1 MTTILPKR
9 AIPYVVLTGAFL
21 YNLNIGIINSYGNLN
36 IYLTSYLRHKG
47 ENVTYRDVSFIYE
60 LTIIMLGVSMLIGNV
75 VQKKLGERATIL
87 TCCFTSFISFYLSS
101 VYAHSYL
108 MLCLFMGGLYGLGY
122 GISFTIPLSCAYKH
136 FKKNRG
142 LVSGIVISAI
152 SLSPFL
158 YCPLQT
164 LLINRNN
171 VLPVE
176 RPADHSGGPKER
188 YFEDPHVLERIPHVL
203 FIQSVVFLIFATC
216 GAFFATMEVR
226 GGGEK
231 QLSSGNLDGGNKN
244 NKQLDAQ
251 YRSLSDVEKNDE
263 QMGITTEKN
272 KGDQNDVTNE
282 TDNLGSRLAKSFKKK
297 KKKKK
302 LDGAL
307 KDEDGEDGEDEEGMP
322 NGKKKKKRKKNFMH
336 FFFNKLN
343 INTAISSDS
352 TMQKYY
358 NKKCTEDT
366 FFFFLWLSVV
376 LFNSYINFVIM
387 YWKIIG
393 ITYTSMEDKF
403 ITLNGSFINSMS
415 NIAGRLV
422 WGSIYDKLQ
431 LHVTVTLLGGF
442 ICCACFLL
450 PAISHIYIL
459 YAFACALF
467 YFCIGGSFVTIPII
481 TLKKYGE
488 LHFSLNMSLL
498 YTTRIA
504 NTFLCSLVVRLFY
517 SMFTLRC
524 LSSAFGLISLVATV
538 AMFFLTQS

>member
-1 MTTILPKR
+1 MAAILPQR
-9 AIPYVVLTGAFL
+9 AIPYLVLAGAFL

-47 ENVTYRDVSFIYE
+47 QNVTYRDVSFIYE
-60 LTIIMLGVSMLIGNV
+60 LTVITLGVSMLIGNV
-75 VQKKLGERATIL
+75 VQKKLGERVTIL
-87 TCCFTSFISFYLSS
+87 VCSFTTFISFYLSS

-122 GISFTIPLSCAYKH
+122 GISFTIPLSCTYKH

-176 RPADHSGGPKER
+176 SSGGSSGGPRER
-188 YFEDPHVLERIPHVL
+188 YFEDPHVLGRIPHVL
-203 FIQSVVFLIFATC
+203 FVQSVIFLIFGTC

-226 GGGEK
+226 GDGEK
-231 QLSSGNLDGGNKN
+231 LLTSGNLDVGNK
-244 NKQLDAQ
+244 KSKHLDEQ
-251 YRSLSDVEKNDE
+251 DKSLLDIERNDD
-263 QMGITTEKN
+263 QMGITTDKN
-272 KGDQNDVTNE
+272 KGNQDDGTNE
-282 TDNLGSRLAKSFKKK
+282 GDNLGSRLAKSFKKK
-297 KKKKK
+297 KKKKM
-302 LDGAL
+302 GAGIN
-307 KDEDGEDGEDEEGMP
+307 DEDGEGIL
-322 NGKKKKKRKKNFMH
+322 NGKKKKKKKKTFTR
-336 FFFNKLN
+336 FFLN
-343 INTAISSDS
+343 MLNVNTTIFSDNNV
-352 TMQKYY
+352 QKYY
-358 NKKCTEDT
+358 NKRCTEDV

-403 ITLNGSFINSMS
+403 ITLNGSFINSMA
-415 NIAGRLV
+415 NIAGRLI

-431 LHVTVTLLGGF
+431 VHVTVTLLGTC

-459 YAFACALF
+459 YAFTCALF
-467 YFCIGGSFVTIPII
+467 YFCIGGSLVTIPII

-488 LHFSLNMSLL
+488 LHFPLNMSIL

-504 NTFLCSLVVRLFY
+504 NTFLCSVVVRLFY
-517 SMFTLRC
+517 SLFTLRC
-524 LSSAFGLISLVATV
+524 LSSAFGLISLAATV
-538 AMFFLTQS
+538 VMFFLTQS